1 MKFLRK
7 IISLILVFILGFW
20 MAFAGILSGT
30 KTGEVLET
38 IVEYL
43 PDRNTVNHIIEEPMQ
58 ERRRE
63 INSVS
68 QKTEESEEAKPTIS
82 TQNGEVNYEVIEAK
96 VIELT
101 NELRQE
107 KGLSTLQ
114 PNDALRTGAYVRA
127 VELEESFSHT
137 RPDGSDAFTVFETEN
152 LSYPYKRAGENLAM
166 GTYYLPEEEMAQFL
180 FEGWVESEGHYENM
194 VQQEYTEIGV
204 GVHYDGEYL
213 YLTQLFGTPLY

>member
-1 MKFLRK
+1 MKLLRK
-7 IISLILVFILGFW
+7 ILSLILIFILGFW
-20 MAFAGILSGT
+20 MAFSGILTGT
-30 KTGEVLET
+30 KAGNVLET
-38 IVEYL
+38 IVGYL
-43 PDRNTVNHIIEEPMQ
+43 PDRNTIDHIIERPIPEK
-58 ERRRE
+58 RRE
-63 INSVS
+63 IDSAS
-68 QKTEESEEAKPTIS
+68 EESEDFEETKPVIS
-82 TQNGEVNYEVIEAK
+82 TQNSEVNNEVIEEK
-96 VIELT
+96 IIELT
-101 NELRQE
+101 NELRQKQE
-107 KGLSTLQ
+107 LSTLQ
-114 PNDALRTGAYVRA
+114 SNDDLRVGAYVRA

-166 GTYYLPEEEMAQFL
+166 GTYYLPEEEMAKFL